1 MLMHLDLKKM
11 GQPFFRQFLS
21 FIDFLKAN
29 RRFTSDYLDTTI
41 MTKETQ
47 DQNGMK
53 ANLFVDK
60 LVNVKYYFFR
70 TFYRKTQLFYS
81 DVFQN

>member
-1 MLMHLDLKKM
+1 MLMHLHLEKM

-21 FIDFLKAN
+21 FIDFLNAN

-47 DQNGMK
+47 DKNGMK
-53 ANLFVDK
+53 TNLFVDK
-60 LVNVKYYFFR
+60 LVNVTHVHTYLRHFIQMACTTAK
-70 TFYRKTQLFYS
+70 
-81 DVFQN
+81 

>member
-1 MLMHLDLKKM
+1 MLMHLHLEKM

-21 FIDFLKAN
+21 FIDFLNAN

-53 ANLFVDK
+53 TNLFVDK
-60 LVNVKYYFFR
+60 LVNVKYYLFR
-70 TFYRKTQLFYS
+70 TLHMVKH
-81 DVFQN
+81 N